1 MDQRQRDAQRIML
14 SIRRLE
20 QLRSRLRDSPEL
32 AAQLERSIG
41 TLRRL
46 LDVERRFLAERDPT
60 GPQSPHDRDD

>member
-1 MDQRQRDAQRIML
+1 MEQCQRDVQRLML

-20 QLRSRLRDSPEL
+20 QLRPRLRESPEL

-46 LDVERRFLAERDPT
+46 LDTERRFLAESDPL
-60 GPQSPHDRDD
+60 PQSHHEGDV